1 MNQAFPKK
9 KKAQASEPGPNEPQ
23 KGPKR
28 IVMASWRQNSKT
40 YNNRN
45 GLTGAILEAYNYH
58 HGLVLKPDSF
68 WQAILTQ
75 FSFYVDANAEALR
88 DRIVNFQGKKDL
100 HVFMGGD
107 LDTFDY
113 NYFVNSMVE
122 DQIKK
127 NIIDESMTDWLLP
140 NFTTTTPTD
149 KVAAGVTVMST
160 LQAYFNYSGGGGCGL
175 PKVTLLGEVED
186 WEILRAKIDRLIEF
200 ELPDRDWMQ
209 KWHEWLALILD
220 ELVKSRSG
228 RPNLRFWETC
238 FKHKPNGSG
247 DIGFFAGWLTVFN
260 VFTVRGRF
268 QGDLGEYNPYAEA
281 AIKDGNTLPW
291 PVLGPE
297 DLVRGMCKVPVTMI
311 DNSDGTEHPCWMF
324 AGIFRSEIYQNHTL
338 VPQNDW
344 CIATESVMRTDE
356 PQDVRQPESTAMAR
370 PERPKK
376 PKPEKLMRQI
386 SPTLF

>member
-1 MNQAFPKK
+1 
-9 KKAQASEPGPNEPQ
+9 
-23 KGPKR
+23 
-28 IVMASWRQNSKT
+28 
-40 YNNRN
+40 
-45 GLTGAILEAYNYH
+45 
-58 HGLVLKPDSF
+58 
-68 WQAILTQ
+68 
-75 FSFYVDANAEALR
+75 
-88 DRIVNFQGKKDL
+88 
-100 HVFMGGD
+100 
-107 LDTFDY
+107 
-113 NYFVNSMVE
+113 
-122 DQIKK
+122 
-127 NIIDESMTDWLLP
+127 
-140 NFTTTTPTD
+140 
-149 KVAAGVTVMST
+149 
-160 LQAYFNYSGGGGCGL
+160 
-175 PKVTLLGEVED
+175 
-186 WEILRAKIDRLIEF
+186 
-200 ELPDRDWMQ
+200 
-209 KWHEWLALILD
+209 
-220 ELVKSRSG
+220 VKSRSG

-356 PQDVRQPESTAMAR
+356 PQDVR
-370 PERPKK
+370 
-376 PKPEKLMRQI
+376 
-386 SPTLF
+386 